1 MTKKAKSKAPKNKDY
16 SKAWSRV
23 STTWSIR
30 CKSGMTSGIQRLA
43 TKQRGIRFGACEH
56 MWTTLNAC
64 FSPCSEYH
72 TWAVVSTLKSPFTL
86 PTCYFLHAIK
96 YRGCQCASDH
106 HEGTGTF
113 SRSALETL
121 SWLLHL
127 HEAPPAVQ
135 AILRLSQSTK
145 TQPLF
150 IHKKV

>member
-1 MTKKAKSKAPKNKDY
+1 
-16 SKAWSRV
+16 
-23 STTWSIR
+23 
-30 CKSGMTSGIQRLA
+30 MTSGIQRPA

-56 MWTTLNAC
+56 MWTTSNAC

-72 TWAVVSTLKSPFTL
+72 TWAVVSTLRSPFTF

-96 YRGCQCASDH
+96 YRGCQCASDR

-135 AILRLSQSTK
+135 AILRLNQLKLNPFSSTK
-145 TQPLF
+145 RSNLQDASLILLDNTSETIKPTKLDRT
-150 IHKKV
+150 